1 MPESFV
7 AQTKTP
13 PKYPPPA
20 TNSNRNSLHNGN
32 HYYGSPPPPM
42 LRDAI
47 SDPNNSCAICLN
59 INMFYDKSIHN
70 DAKELGHHINVCFLF
85 VGQIVKLSHRGYSW
99 IKCRGGTEV
108 GQLSLS

>member
-47 SDPNNSCAICLN
+47 SDPNNTILN
-59 INMFYDKSIHN
+59 LNPNIK
-70 DAKELGHHINVCFLF
+70 
-85 VGQIVKLSHRGYSW
+85 KLI
-99 IKCRGGTEV
+99 IKYLQTIGV
-108 GQLSLS
+108 PKN